1 VAGDSTSPL
10 LRRPL
15 SAQTI
20 YIYIYFFYIH
30 FFRVCVCVCVC
41 VREREREREREIV
54 QFVIVLSVQSS
65 LARQNSTVSNAQLCL
80 TLHNAITSKRNAKC
94 TNY

>member
-1 VAGDSTSPL
+1 MAGDSTSPL

-30 FFRVCVCVCVC
+30 FFRVCVC
-41 VREREREREREIV
+41 EREREREGEIV